1 MIYIIDLDLDPS
13 SKSFHIQALHWEKY
27 SMKVMRAEVDLDLDL
42 DLGLF
47 YNNLNLDLD
56 STIRL

>member
-1 MIYIIDLDLDPS
+1 
-13 SKSFHIQALHWEKY
+13 
-27 SMKVMRAEVDLDLDL
+27 MKVMRAEVDL